1 MKHFADELNAS
12 QGLPLIHRNG
22 FRAVVTRG
30 QDVQNTA
37 VLHKVMQGMQR
48 DQRPAQRGHLGMA
61 LPQKGDLGI
70 PCPTAFTMY
79 NHEGALPG
87 PHKLHAEVYRKPPAS
102 L

>member
-37 VLHKVMQGMQR
+37 VLHKVMQGMRR